1 MIAIIDSGIC
11 NLGSVRRA
19 VAELGADPRIVN
31 QPQSMRQAE
40 RMILPGVGGF
50 SEGMAHLRAGGWIEA
65 VREEV
70 LVHNKPLLGICLGM
84 QLLATRGTEGGET
97 LGLDLVPGDVV
108 RLNEIGCDDRIPHA
122 GWNEVRR
129 AGGDDPLLA
138 SIPDGTDFYFVHS
151 YVLRPSDAGHEIA
164 RATYGAQFT
173 AAVARGSVWGTQ
185 FHPEKSSKAGLQ
197 LLRNFLAL
205 RPC

>member
-19 VAELGADPRIVN
+19 LAELGADPRIVD
-31 QPQSMRQAE
+31 QPESLRQAE

-50 SEGMAHLRAGGWIEA
+50 SEGMAHLRAGRWIEA

-70 LVHNKPLLGICLGM
+70 LAHNKPLLGICLGM
-84 QLLATRGTEGGET
+84 QLLASRGTEGGET
-97 LGLDLVPGDVV
+97 PGLDLIPGDVV
-108 RLNEIGCDDRIPHA
+108 HLSELGCGARIPHA
-122 GWNEVRR
+122 GWNGIRR
-129 AGGDDPLLA
+129 TGPADPLLA
-138 SIPDGTDFYFVHS
+138 AIPDGTDFYFVHS
-151 YVLRPSDAGHEIA
+151 YALRPSDSAHEIA
-164 RATYGAQFT
+164 SVDYGTQFT
-173 AAVARGSVWGTQ
+173 AAVACGSVWGTQ
-185 FHPEKSSKAGLQ
+185 FHPEKSSTAGLR